1 MRNDILKPAKNRES
15 DMSTAPDDLEL
26 LLTDVRK
33 TISDNLLFLKTLKDD
48 AADVT
53 EDEPEAP
60 EENAT
65 EEDFEEL

>member
-1 MRNDILKPAKNRES
+1 
-15 DMSTAPDDLEL
+15 MSTAPDDLEL

-60 EENAT
+60 EENAA